1 MAEWRVGKGMESNAA
16 GTDVKDQKTIKVSVE
31 VLSWLKDDFNHEG
44 WDKLIFDQEIPLG
57 ASIMDLLRQLA
68 GKYPRF
74 NQKAFTDETN
84 NLLDYCAVVYN
95 GTFLSSL
102 QSLDTELKD
111 GDSLKLTPGF
121 YGG

>member
-1 MAEWRVGKGMESNAA
+1 MESNVA
-16 GTDVKDQKTIKVSVE
+16 GADVKHRTTIKVSVE
-31 VLSWLKDDFNHEG
+31 VLSWLKEDFNHEG
-44 WDKLIFDQEIPLG
+44 WDKLIFDQEIARG
-57 ASIMDLLRQLA
+57 ATIMDLLRQLA

-74 NQKAFTDETN
+74 NQKAFTDAAN

-102 QSLDTELKD
+102 QNLDTKLEE